1 MSAAPPL
8 RPPVV
13 SLRRER
19 VYLRVRTRFLLSV
32 FAGLVWSTFSFWLS
46 LPWIAELARS
56 ITLPGA
62 IVVVFGIAI
71 VPGYLNFQL
80 AAALLLDRPPALR
93 LEGPFPP
100 VAILIAA
107 YNEAE
112 RIEETLT
119 YALRQD
125 YPGGLEVLVLDD
137 GSTDGTA
144 EIVRGRAAR
153 DRRIRLLQLPHGG
166 KAVALNA
173 GLEAA
178 TAALV
183 ATIDADTLLMPFA
196 LRRVVGRLMAAPAST
211 VAVAGAVLV
220 RNSRSNLLA
229 RVQEWDYFLGISAV
243 KRQQALLQG
252 TLVAQGAFS
261 LYDTDA
267 LRAAGG
273 WPDRI
278 GEDIVLTWTLLA
290 RGGLTTFEPTAVA
303 FTDVPVRFG
312 GFRKQRQRWARGM
325 IEGLRDHGLT
335 LLSEGRLPS
344 HSVGANFLFP
354 YLDGVYTCAF
364 LPGVLLA
371 LTGNFALV
379 GPLTLAVLP
388 LSALVAGIMFVRQ
401 RRAFDEVGLKVRR
414 NRLGFGA
421 YIALYPAVLAP
432 ISFAGYVKELAGAK
446 RAW

>member
-1 MSAAPPL
+1 MVAMQVSFYAGRLPTFTKMSAAPPL

-112 RIEETLT
+112 RLQETLT

-125 YPGGLEVLVLDD
+125 YPGGLEVLVLGDR
-137 GSTDGTA
+137 STDGTA

-166 KAVALNA
+166 KAIALNA

-183 ATIDADTLLMPFA
+183 ATI
-196 LRRVVGRLMAAPAST
+196 
-211 VAVAGAVLV
+211 
-220 RNSRSNLLA
+220 
-229 RVQEWDYFLGISAV
+229 
-243 KRQQALLQG
+243 
-252 TLVAQGAFS
+252 
-261 LYDTDA
+261 
-267 LRAAGG
+267 
-273 WPDRI
+273 
-278 GEDIVLTWTLLA
+278 
-290 RGGLTTFEPTAVA
+290 
-303 FTDVPVRFG
+303 
-312 GFRKQRQRWARGM
+312 
-325 IEGLRDHGLT
+325 
-335 LLSEGRLPS
+335 
-344 HSVGANFLFP
+344 
-354 YLDGVYTCAF
+354 
-364 LPGVLLA
+364 
-371 LTGNFALV
+371 
-379 GPLTLAVLP
+379 
-388 LSALVAGIMFVRQ
+388 
-401 RRAFDEVGLKVRR
+401 
-414 NRLGFGA
+414 
-421 YIALYPAVLAP
+421 
-432 ISFAGYVKELAGAK
+432 
-446 RAW
+446 